1 MQEGRMRHLL
11 QHDRLPI
18 TCNNVSAF

>member
-1 MQEGRMRHLL
+1 MRHLL